1 MNGRNTLQSPKSLLI
16 SDNRAPLT
24 PSKAGNGL
32 FPAESSSL
40 PVPNAEQVASYF
52 TQRMGTN
59 VTPNEVESMITNL
72 QTPRKELIYPRF
84 YHAYFLVAEH
94 ERFKFTFTT
103 PGRESPSYASP
114 HVGTNVSPRT
124 SPSKKLS
131 RNPNGVYRWE
141 GAGSAKSPRRQNRF
155 GSPAFGASPS
165 KPKTPTSKET
175 PEPAELPVQDTK
187 RRKIGDGVS
196 VGVQPSAPNHST
208 NSTIPFPNASPSTP
222 RANGNLR
229 PESPLPSRVRTPAKA
244 TAPVN
249 PSPLRQAWSDAS
261 STSSHEDNR
270 PSPPLK
276 QSKTANFVAEL
287 IKETAPPNKPD
298 LSNPY
303 QVASPVG
310 KVGPPRRATKR
321 PRASTRAVPPL
332 EKQKVEE
339 EKKRKEE
346 EERVRALSAQAIIEA
361 TLPKVCILS
370 PQSAQETH
378 KVDREANVPGPQ
390 HTLRRRQE
398 TLHVRVLHHSLR
410 QT

>member
-1 MNGRNTLQSPKSLLI
+1 L
-16 SDNRAPLT
+16 A
-24 PSKAGNGL
+24 
-32 FPAESSSL
+32 
-40 PVPNAEQVASYF
+40 
-52 TQRMGTN
+52 
-59 VTPNEVESMITNL
+59 
-72 QTPRKELIYPRF
+72 
-84 YHAYFLVAEH
+84 AEH

-114 HVGTNVSPRT
+114 HIGTNASPRT
-124 SPSKKLS
+124 SPSRKLS

-141 GAGSAKSPRRQNRF
+141 GAGSARSPRRQNRF

-165 KPKTPTSKET
+165 RSKPSTGKET
-175 PEPAELPVQDTK
+175 AEQPDLPVQDNK

-196 VGVQPSAPNHST
+196 VGVQPSASNHST

-229 PESPLPSRVRTPAKA
+229 PEFPLPSRVRSPAKA

-321 PRASTRAVPPL
+321 PRASARPVP
-332 EKQKVEE
+332 QKVEE

-370 PQSAQETH
+370 P
-378 KVDREANVPGPQ
+378 R
-390 HTLRRRQE
+390 
-398 TLHVRVLHHSLR
+398 
-410 QT
+410 